1 MSEIR
6 ADITLGEKK
15 RSLWNPSSMVASLW
29 QNRELI
35 KQFVKR
41 EVIGRYKGSYLG
53 LFWSFLNP
61 LFMLAVY
68 SFVFSVV
75 FEAKWGI
82 GTGSKIEFALVLFC
96 GLTTFNIFAEVI
108 SRAPNL
114 IVSNVNYVK
123 KVVFP
128 LEILPIVV
136 LGSALVQAAISLV
149 LLVSALVVFMGIF
162 HWTMLLLPLVLLPQ
176 LLLVLGAGWFLA
188 SLGIFLRDIGHVI
201 MIIVQVLMFMTPIFY
216 PITAVPEKLR
226 WMFEISPIYHVVDD
240 MRRIFIWGQLPSWN
254 WLILNI
260 LLSSCIAIL
269 GYVWFQ
275 RTRGGFADVL

>member
-1 MSEIR
+1 
-6 ADITLGEKK
+6 
-15 RSLWNPSSMVASLW
+15 MVASLW
-29 QNRELI
+29 QNHELI

-53 LFWSFLNP
+53 LLWSFLNP

-75 FEAKWGI
+75 FEAKWGM

-96 GLTTFNIFAEVI
+96 GLTTFNIFGEVI
-108 SRAPNL
+108 SRAPHL
-114 IVSNVNYVK
+114 IIANVNYVK

-128 LEILPIVV
+128 LEILPVV
-136 LGSALVQAAISLV
+136 ALGSALVQAAISLA
-149 LLVSALVVFMGIF
+149 LLVGALVVFTGIF
-162 HWTMLLLPLVLLPQ
+162 HWTMIMFPLVLLPQ
-176 LLLVLGAGWFLA
+176 LLLVLGASWFLA
-188 SLGIFLRDIGHVI
+188 SLGTFLRDIGHVVA
-201 MIIVQVLMFMTPIFY
+201 IIVQVLMFMTPIFY
-216 PITAVPEKLR
+216 PLTAVPEKLR
-226 WMFEISPIYHVVDD
+226 WLFEISPIYHVVDD
-240 MRRIFIWGQLPSWN
+240 MRRIFIWGQLPSWS

-260 LLSSCIAIL
+260 LLSSCIAML